1 MKNRHYTRKAL
12 NYAVDL
18 RKNQTNAENI
28 LWFNIR
34 NRKLNNIKFKRQV
47 PIGKYIVDFANM
59 QKKLVIELDGSQHI
73 DNFHYDEERTKY
85 LNSIGYT
92 VIRFFDNDVIK
103 NINTVLEVIL
113 QKYNEL

>member
-1 MKNRHYTRKAL
+1 MKNRHYTKKTL
-12 NYAVDL
+12 NFAIDL
-18 RKNQTNAENI
+18 RKTQTDAENI
-28 LWFNIR
+28 LWFNLR
-34 NRKLNNIKFKRQV
+34 NRKINNIKFKRQV

-73 DNFHYDEERTKY
+73 DNYKYDEECTVY

-92 VIRFFDNDVIK
+92 VIRFYDNDVLR
-103 NINTVLEVIL
+103 NTNNVLEAIL

>member
-85 LNSIGYT
+85 LNSIDYT

>member
-1 MKNRHYTRKAL
+1 M
-12 NYAVDL
+12 VS
-18 RKNQTNAENI
+18 I
-28 LWFNIR
+28 LLISQIC
-34 NRKLNNIKFKRQV
+34 K
-47 PIGKYIVDFANM
+47 
-59 QKKLVIELDGSQHI
+59 KKLVIELDGSQHI

>member
-12 NYAVDL
+12 NYAADL

-59 QKKLVIELDGSQHI
+59 QKKISH
-73 DNFHYDEERTKY
+73 
-85 LNSIGYT
+85 
-92 VIRFFDNDVIK
+92 
-103 NINTVLEVIL
+103 
-113 QKYNEL
+113 

>member
-85 LNSIGYT
+85 LNSIDYT
-92 VIRFFDNDVIK
+92 VIRSFDNDVIK

>member
-12 NYAVDL
+12 NYAADL

-85 LNSIGYT
+85 LNSIDYT

>member
-12 NYAVDL
+12 NYAADL
-18 RKNQTNAENI
+18 RNNQTNAENI
-28 LWFNIR
+28 IWFNIR

>member
-12 NYAVDL
+12 NYAADL

>member
-1 MKNRHYTRKAL
+1 MKNRYYTKKAL
-12 NYAVDL
+12 HFAIDL
-18 RKNQTNAENI
+18 RKNQTDAENI

-34 NRKLNNIKFKRQV
+34 NRKLNDIKFKRQV
-47 PIGKYIVDFANM
+47 PIGKYIVDFVNM

-73 DNFHYDEERTKY
+73 DNSSYDEEHTRY

-113 QKYNEL
+113 KKYSEL